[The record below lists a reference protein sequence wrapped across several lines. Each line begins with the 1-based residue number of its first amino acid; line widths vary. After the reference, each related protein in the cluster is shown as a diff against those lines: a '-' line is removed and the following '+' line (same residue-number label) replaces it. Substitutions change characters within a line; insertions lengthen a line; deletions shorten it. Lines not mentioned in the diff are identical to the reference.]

1 MPGDASKIWPN
12 PICDM
17 ARKTRDPFP
26 TQICPRPNRSYQL
39 EKRLGRRPDWG
50 FVMSIE
56 YPPHHNQAR
65 LDELRDAGYSDNVVP
80 LHADNALLKG
90 SEPPRRRDEFS
101 AALSPLLEEAAGL
114 QGDVSPRPET
124 NDFLLLLEE
133 NARLR
138 KLAVK
143 LSNLLGDLP
152 ERGARAIEPG
162 SSGGGR

>member
-1 MPGDASKIWPN
+1 
-12 PICDM
+12 
-17 ARKTRDPFP
+17 
-26 TQICPRPNRSYQL
+26 
-39 EKRLGRRPDWG
+39 
-50 FVMSIE
+50 MSIDH
-56 YPPHHNQAR
+56 PPRHKAR
-65 LDELRDAGYSDNVVP
+65 LDELRRTEQADTVVP
-80 LHADNALLKG
+80 LHKDNALLQG
-90 SEPPRRRDEFS
+90 SESPRRSAEFF

-114 QGDVSPRPET
+114 RGDQSPRPET